1 MYKKGLFTLF
11 LIILLNNNLFTQT
24 TLDYDHRV
32 HPEKAKNYMV
42 VSQNSLATDVG
53 YEILQQG
60 GNAID
65 AAIATSAVLAVSIPN
80 MNGLGGDSIALWFD
94 QKKTKL

>member
-1 MYKKGLFTLF
+1 MTPVNKGL
-11 LIILLNNNLFTQT
+11 
-24 TLDYDHRV
+24 
-32 HPEKAKNYMV
+32 V
-42 VSQNSLATDVG
+42 VSGHKEATKAGID
-53 YEILQQG
+53 ILNKG

-94 QKKTKL
+94 QKKKKSKKNYLHKIYCSNEMSYRAKTNISYFIFF

>member
-1 MYKKGLFTLF
+1 MTPVNKGL
-11 LIILLNNNLFTQT
+11 
-24 TLDYDHRV
+24 
-32 HPEKAKNYMV
+32 V
-42 VSQNSLATDVG
+42 VSGHKEATKAGID
-53 YEILQQG
+53 ILNKG